1 MEASASVLQPPHP
14 FCLFSHI
21 HIASCPNGGS
31 SGISP
36 LPSAHKLSLM
46 SSIFLSLWI
55 NHFEKQEY
63 RMFTCSRNC
72 HMLHDRKGGGRCGG
86 EAVLILSIVIELS
99 PGFFFFFFFATRK
112 SFLLPMWGLLKGRP
126 PISPWLTASDV
137 QIVGFLWLFLLL
149 DWHKS
154 IGFINQREELRLPS
168 PLSLFSG
175 ISSYR
180 SETNKGQD

>member
-63 RMFTCSRNC
+63 RMFTYSRNC
-72 HMLHDRKGGGRCGG
+72 HMLHDRKGG
-86 EAVLILSIVIELS
+86 AVRWGSCLNFINCYWAKPRILFL
-99 PGFFFFFFFATRK
+99 FFFCYKKIFPSAHVRATERQAPNQPMAH
-112 SFLLPMWGLLKGRP
+112 SFRC
-126 PISPWLTASDV
+126 A
-137 QIVGFLWLFLLL
+137 
-149 DWHKS
+149 
-154 IGFINQREELRLPS
+154 N
-168 PLSLFSG
+168 SG
-175 ISSYR
+175 ISVAFPPAWL
-180 SETNKGQD
+180 T

>member
-99 PGFFFFFFFATRK
+99 PGFFFFFFFCYKKIFPSAHVRATERQAPNQPMAH
-112 SFLLPMWGLLKGRP
+112 SFRC
-126 PISPWLTASDV
+126 A
-137 QIVGFLWLFLLL
+137 
-149 DWHKS
+149 
-154 IGFINQREELRLPS
+154 N
-168 PLSLFSG
+168 SG
-175 ISSYR
+175 ISVAFPPAWL
-180 SETNKGQD
+180 T